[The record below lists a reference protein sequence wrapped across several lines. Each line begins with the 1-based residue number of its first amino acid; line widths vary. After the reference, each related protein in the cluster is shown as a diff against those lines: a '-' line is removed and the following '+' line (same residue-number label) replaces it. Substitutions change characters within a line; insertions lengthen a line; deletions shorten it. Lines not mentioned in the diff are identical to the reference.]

1 MKKIICTICLIA
13 ILLIAGCPPIINRV
27 QWIAAGYDPAYVDG
41 YVDGQY
47 SGYVAAGH
55 PYSHFQKDTL
65 RYENDAQ
72 YRQGWNDG
80 FAVAKG
86 SYESI
91 GRATH
96 YPHIDVGF

>member
-1 MKKIICTICLIA
+1 MKRVIFAICLM
-13 ILLIAGCPPIINRV
+13 LIVSVGGCPPTINRE
-27 QWIAAGYDPAYVDG
+27 QWIKAGYDSNYVDG
-41 YVDGQY
+41 YEDGQY

-55 PYSHFQKDTL
+55 PYSHFQKNTY
-65 RYENDAQ
+65 RYENDSQ

-91 GRATH
+91 GRSLHH
-96 YPHIDVGF
+96 Y